1 MQPRINNNVVESFKE
16 KPIGKNERINGGYF
30 VLSPKVIDYI
40 DDDQT
45 VWEKGPLENIAKDN
59 ELMAFQHDGFWQPM
73 DTLRDKE
80 LLEKLW
86 LNNNAP
92 WKNW

>member
-1 MQPRINNNVVESFKE
+1 MSVNILTKKTTKGNDN
-16 KPIGKNERINGGYF
+16 RINGGYF

-45 VWEKGPLENIAKDN
+45 IWERDPLENIAKDKQ
-59 ELMAFQHDGFWQPM
+59 LMAFTHDDFWQPM

-80 LLEKLW
+80 LLESLW
-86 LNNNAP
+86 DNNKAP
-92 WKNW
+92 WKVW

>member
-1 MQPRINNNVVESFKE
+1 M
-16 KPIGKNERINGGYF
+16 
-30 VLSPKVIDYI
+30 
-40 DDDQT
+40 
-45 VWEKGPLENIAKDN
+45 EKGPLENIAKDN